1 MAGLLAMPFSTH
13 MHNDVTPTL
22 IDRRTML
29 RLAASAAPLL
39 LASNPLGALAADA
52 GPGAAASTRGSH
64 RSYRGKML
72 YITDGV
78 GEMGREYF
86 SVTVQADGTRTLRAQ
101 CEMDDFRLLR
111 DVVLTVNALW
121 EPIDAFVRLAI
132 AGKTVGSSWF
142 CFDGQR
148 AEVQGRTAAEGRISR
163 TLPMNGVS
171 ESFGTHALHGDSWV
185 VGRLRNWK
193 GDPDA
198 FPLATFATST
208 MANGGSGPDLIPL
221 SGGYSR
227 IVDQGDKTIT
237 VPAGTFDTRH
247 IRIIVPNVDDFDVW
261 AGGEDC
267 LPVKSTSRGLKQT
280 YEMVHVEGDYR

>member
-1 MAGLLAMPFSTH
+1 MDSNPILM
-13 MHNDVTPTL
+13 N
-22 IDRRTML
+22 RRTML
-29 RLAASAAPLL
+29 RMAASAAPLL
-39 LASNPLGALAADA
+39 LASNPLGALGADA
-52 GPGAAASTRGSH
+52 GPGGAAARVSH

-101 CEMDDFRLLR
+101 CEMDDDRLLR
-111 DVVLTVNALW
+111 DVVLTVNARW
-121 EPIDAFVRLAI
+121 EPIDAFVRLTI

-142 CFDGQR
+142 CFDGKQ
-148 AEVQGRTAAEGRISR
+148 AECQGRTAADGRISR
-163 TLPMNGVS
+163 MLPMTGAS
-171 ESFGTHALHGDSWV
+171 EYFGTHALHGDAWV
-185 VGRLRNWK
+185 VGRLRDWK
-193 GDPDA
+193 GEPDA

-208 MANGGSGPDLIPL
+208 LANGGSGPDLIPL

-227 IVDQGDKTIT
+227 IVDQGNKSIT
-237 VPAGTFDTRH
+237 VPAGRFDTRH
-247 IRIIVPNVDDFDVW
+247 VRIIVPNVDDFDVW

-280 YEMVHVEGDYR
+280 YEMVHIEGDYR